1 MGHLQE
7 KSLVKN
13 DAGNEL
19 IVRSA
24 RFDAARSRKV
34 PEIAKSRVL
43 LDVFKARDYAGVM
56 PIRTISCRFL
66 LAILSVASTSRAET
80 FTHITA
86 ENGIVEYDIQKDPGS
101 GVYTEPSST
110 YKSKLTYK
118 QGQRNTNEPVLVATL
133 KPTTAEHFRG
143 ASALELEI
151 AARDEVDTVK
161 AAYKVSIDSVG
172 GHDKFTPRVAD
183 AKDWYHGYAM
193 KIDPTD
199 FSLPST
205 GELMLEQWWQG
216 TPFHPP
222 VALVIVRPQ
231 DAKEHGWKDIGK
243 SGNFA
248 LMLRDDE
255 HNALNTTPGEPRY
268 FDLGPVVLNDWL
280 RWTIH
285 VRPSPTEDKGAVT
298 VWLNDQEKFKLE
310 NIKLGYD
317 PDNPQYADHKPS
329 NRLASV
335 NVCLYRMNGQNH
347 QRVWFDEIKFADRQA
362 DAAP

>member
-1 MGHLQE
+1 
-7 KSLVKN
+7 
-13 DAGNEL
+13 
-19 IVRSA
+19 
-24 RFDAARSRKV
+24 
-34 PEIAKSRVL
+34 
-43 LDVFKARDYAGVM
+43 M
-56 PIRTISCRFL
+56 PIRSIFCRSL
-66 LAILSVASTSRAET
+66 LAIVFLASSARAET

-86 ENGIVEYDIQKDPGS
+86 ENGVVKYDIHKEAGS
-101 GVYTEPSST
+101 GIYSEPLSS
-110 YKSKLTYK
+110 YQHKLTYK
-118 QGQRNTNEPVLVATL
+118 QGQRTTSEPVLVATL
-133 KPTTAEHFRG
+133 QPTTDEHFRG
-143 ASALELEI
+143 AGALALEI
-151 AARDEVDTVK
+151 GARDEVDTVK

-172 GHDKFTPRVAD
+172 GHDKFTPRVAEQ
-183 AKDWYHGYAM
+183 KDWYHGFAM
-193 KIDPTD
+193 KIDPAN

-231 DAKEHGWKDIGK
+231 DAKARGWKHIGD

-268 FDLGPVVLNDWL
+268 FDLGPVVLNEWL
-280 RWTIH
+280 RWVVH
-285 VRPSPTEDKGAVT
+285 VRPSPIEAKGAVT
-298 VWLNDQEKFKLE
+298 VWRNDQEQLKLE
-310 NIKLGYD
+310 NLKLGY
-317 PDNPQYADHKPS
+317 NPENVQYADHKPS

-335 NVCLYRMNGQNH
+335 NVCLYRINGQNH